1 MAVLAEGDAKSKRVQ
16 IKVVVPP
23 DLPAARVDRNYFKQA
38 LLNLILNGMQAMP
51 QGGGLTLEAN
61 LSRGTMVVSVTDTG
75 DGIPEDILPR
85 IFDPYFTTKTKGAGL
100 GLPIARR
107 IVEAHGGALTAESKV
122 GQGTCF
128 KITFPITR

>member
-1 MAVLAEGDAKSKRVQ
+1 
-16 IKVVVPP
+16 
-23 DLPAARVDRNYFKQA
+23 
-38 LLNLILNGMQAMP
+38 
-51 QGGGLTLEAN
+51 
-61 LSRGTMVVSVTDTG
+61 VSVTDTG